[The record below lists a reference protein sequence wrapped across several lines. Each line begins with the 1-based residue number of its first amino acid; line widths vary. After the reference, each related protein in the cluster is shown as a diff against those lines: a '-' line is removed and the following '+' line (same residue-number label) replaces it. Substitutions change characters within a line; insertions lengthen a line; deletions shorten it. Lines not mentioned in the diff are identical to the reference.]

1 MLRTFLEFRVEIVYE
16 DEELMAVFIMGK
28 DGYPKVDVLYCMS
41 ELEKGRATLAALE
54 AIELQQSRREAMEE
68 DRNRE

>member
-1 MLRTFLEFRVEIVYE
+1 MYE

-41 ELEKGRATLAALE
+41 ELEKVQATFAALE